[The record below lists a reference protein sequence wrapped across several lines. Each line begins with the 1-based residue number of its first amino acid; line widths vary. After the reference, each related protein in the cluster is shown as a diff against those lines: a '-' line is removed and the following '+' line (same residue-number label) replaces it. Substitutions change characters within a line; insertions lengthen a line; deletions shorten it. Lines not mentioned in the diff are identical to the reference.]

1 MTILI
6 SILNDNLHFGIG
18 REQPAAPGWR
28 RVVALA
34 NPRTAIVQ
42 SDSTST
48 VLYAFELLIGPSTR
62 PEWVKYR
69 TPLFTVD
76 GGIGTWSWPEKV
88 ARRRHPGEGMS

>member
-1 MTILI
+1 M
-6 SILNDNLHFGIG
+6 
-18 REQPAAPGWR
+18 
-28 RVVALA
+28 
-34 NPRTAIVQ
+34 VQ

-62 PEWVKYR
+62 PECVKYR

-88 ARRRHPGEGMS
+88 ASTTPDDSRISLTTAAFLSVQSSTHALFLALPHGVSGPQSTGPPGPPSS